1 MSIQAKLIMAAI
13 LAALILG
20 LGFTAKHYY
29 TVSVEQGIKIKD
41 LEKKN
46 KEIIDSK
53 ETLRESNVI
62 DDKSCLEVNKDKTNA
77 EDVRLIIDNKLA
89 EKEKGIKDKHKII
102 NAGTN
107 TSKPSNTN
115 VTNVT
120 DVTMEQEISAARVD
134 SMWETY
140 CSFSTKCPT
149 TEVTK

>member
-53 ETLRESNVI
+53 ETLRESNAI
-62 DDKSCLEVNKDKTNA
+62 DDKSCLEVNKDKTIA
-77 EDVRLIIDNKLA
+77 DDTRLTIDTKLQI
-89 EKEKGIKDKHKII
+89 KEKIIKDKHKVIKNGSGI
-102 NAGTN
+102 T
-107 TSKPSNTN
+107 KPDNLN
-115 VTNVT
+115 VS
-120 DVTMEQEISAARVD
+120 MEQEISAARVD

-140 CSFSTKCPT
+140 CSFSTKCPA
-149 TEVTK
+149 EVTK